1 MSHDGTVLAIDREQV
16 GGNIR
21 DASIRRRIL
30 VVAKHRFARFG
41 FEETSLDDIAR
52 SSDISETELRAHF
65 DNKRNILTAS
75 LNEGWGP
82 LNLRFA
88 GIARNS
94 LRARDAMLSMLAF
107 TANLMEQDED
117 FVRLFLFE
125 GRRPDAESS
134 EISLSY
140 GYRRF
145 MQICAEIV
153 IRGQKDGSFKQSLH
167 PQVVA
172 SMLVGAIEGMI
183 RDRLV
188 AEQTGSITPYN
199 GTYLMSAFDALVSSL
214 QT

>member
-1 MSHDGTVLAIDREQV
+1 MRHDTSVLAIDREQI
-16 GGNIR
+16 GRNIR

-52 SSDISETELRAHF
+52 SSDISETELRVHF
-65 DNKRNILTAS
+65 DNKRSILAAS
-75 LNEGWGP
+75 LNEGWEP
-82 LNLRFA
+82 LNQRLA
-88 GIARNS
+88 DIVRNS
-94 LRARDAMLSMLAF
+94 IRARDAMLSMLAF
-107 TANLMEQDED
+107 TANLLEQDED

-145 MQICAEIV
+145 MQTCAEIV
-153 IRGQKDGSFKQSLH
+153 IRGQKDGSFRPGLH
-167 PQVVA
+167 PQVIA
-172 SMLVGAIEGMI
+172 SMLIGAIEGMV

-188 AEQTGSITPYN
+188 AEQTNSITPYN

-214 QT
+214 KA